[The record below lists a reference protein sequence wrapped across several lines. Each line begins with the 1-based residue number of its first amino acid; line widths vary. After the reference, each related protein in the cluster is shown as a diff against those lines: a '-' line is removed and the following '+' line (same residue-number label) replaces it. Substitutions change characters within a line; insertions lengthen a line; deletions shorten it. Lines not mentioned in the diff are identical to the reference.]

1 MYGQKLNGFV
11 ELETDNLE
19 MPSSNCGVVASL
31 IEKLSEHFEDNST
44 VKSAVLVFL
53 PGIMEIN
60 MMHDQLE

>member
-1 MYGQKLNGFV
+1 
-11 ELETDNLE
+11 
-19 MPSSNCGVVASL
+19 MPTTNCRVVASL
-31 IEKLSEHFEDNST
+31 IEKLSKHFESNST